1 MTTEEEKNIPPEG
14 WLERG
19 KWTKFLM
26 SLPLG
31 KPRTFPIDDYRL
43 SLIRIT
49 ASGISNNEASD
60 RRFTIIL
67 DRETMMFTI
76 TANKKQDD
84 QAN

>member
-1 MTTEEEKNIPPEG
+1 MTTEEKTITPEE

-31 KPRTFPIDDYRL
+31 KPRVFPIDDYRL

-49 ASGISNNEASD
+49 AAGISNSEGGD
-60 RRFTIIL
+60 RRFTINL
-67 DRETMMFTI
+67 DRLSMMFTI
-76 TANKKQDD
+76 VANKKQDE

>member
-1 MTTEEEKNIPPEG
+1 MTTEERNITPEE
-14 WLERG
+14 WLSGG

-49 ASGISNNEASD
+49 ASGISNDEGSD
-60 RRFTIIL
+60 RRFTINL
-67 DRETMMFTI
+67 DRSSMLFTI
-76 TANKKQDD
+76 IATKKQNE

>member
-1 MTTEEEKNIPPEG
+1 MTSEEKIITPEE

-31 KPRTFPIDDYRL
+31 KPRTFQIDDYRL

-49 ASGISNNEASD
+49 ASGISNDEESD
-60 RRFTIIL
+60 RRFTINL
-67 DRETMMFTI
+67 DRSSMMFTVVA
-76 TANKKQDD
+76 TRK
-84 QAN
+84 